1 MFFAEGFNGFA
12 DLISFHMHT
21 DINLPAKHNFIMTLN
36 FFTILTI
43 ISIFISMVLSLFFF
57 INKRGFITE
66 NRILGILLVVF
77 CLQIFYSFATS
88 SFAWQ
93 YFMDWHKP
101 LFMIRQT
108 SFLIGPLLYLYVNS
122 FLKRKDLLNYRHS
135 IHFLPF
141 TAAIIF
147 LVIWFRN
154 LDQFVIWE
162 SIIDLRD
169 TVLILAHNLVYIV
182 LSLLSMKSTTLSLRG
197 FYQRILISSNN
208 RWLQLLLVGFIIIW
222 IMNLNSFAVYM
233 IMKRPGWCAYTV
245 SIYALA
251 AFLFINT
258 IMFFLL
264 SKPEIYYV
272 IAKYKNNKLSEP
284 DKSEH
289 LQKLVSYM
297 ETHKPFLNPDISLET
312 LAGEISVNP
321 RILSQLINETFKKN
335 FKSYILEYRIRE
347 SMQILADSK
356 NKDLTILE
364 ILYQV
369 GFNSK
374 SAFNNQFKLFTN
386 LTPIE
391 YRSKAIG

>member
-1 MFFAEGFNGFA
+1 M
-12 DLISFHMHT
+12 I
-21 DINLPAKHNFIMTLN
+21 
-36 FFTILTI
+36 
-43 ISIFISMVLSLFFF
+43 LSLFFF
-57 INKRGFITE
+57 VNKKGFIHE
-66 NRILGILLVVF
+66 NKILGILLLIF
-77 CLQIFYSFATS
+77 NLQIFYSFATS

-93 YFMDWHKP
+93 YFIDWHKP
-101 LFMIRQT
+101 LFLVRQT

-122 FLKRKDLLNYRHS
+122 FLKRKDILNSRNS

-141 TAAIIF
+141 AGAVVF
-147 LVIWFRN
+147 LLVYYRN
-154 LDQFVIWE
+154 LNQFVIWE
-162 SIIDLRD
+162 SIIDLKD
-169 TVLILAHNLVYIV
+169 TILILTHNLIYIV
-182 LSLLSMKSTTLSLRG
+182 LSLLSMKTTTISLNG
-197 FYQRILISSNN
+197 FYKSILISSHN
-208 RWLQLLLVGFIIIW
+208 RWLQILLVGFIVIW
-222 IMNLNSFAVYM
+222 IVNLNSFAIYM
-233 IMKRPGWCAYTV
+233 IVRNPGWCAYTV

-264 SKPEIYYV
+264 FKPDVYYI
-272 IAKYKNNKLSEP
+272 IAKYKNNKINES
-284 DKSEH
+284 DKLDY
-289 LQKLVSYM
+289 LQKLNSYM
-297 ETHKPFLNPDISLET
+297 EIHKPYLNPDITLET

-335 FKSYILEYRIRE
+335 FKSYILEYRIKE

-356 NKDLTILE
+356 YRNLTILE